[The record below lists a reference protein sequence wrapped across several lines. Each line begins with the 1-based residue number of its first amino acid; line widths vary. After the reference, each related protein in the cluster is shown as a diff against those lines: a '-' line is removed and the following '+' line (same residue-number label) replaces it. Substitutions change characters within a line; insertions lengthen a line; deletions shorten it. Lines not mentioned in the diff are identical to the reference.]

1 MTALA
6 LSSPGC
12 DGALPSQPPDRSPMP
27 YRKCSDGASVPFS
40 SSGAEDRSDE
50 EEYDITTFKRERMFD
65 ILLWKYD
72 DDPARQFED
81 ERGFESLNLEERL
94 DEVGGSDEAHVSWNA
109 APRRK
114 KSMSRKMR
122 DMRAASDSFGGDI
135 AAAVEKRRERARGAR
150 MTERSGRAGEG
161 QGEATVIVGDAAVGD
176 AEHPAEA
183 DSVEKSRD
191 GEGGAHLKAAKEN
204 KKKVGS
210 RTSCRPKNRGG
221 RNGVP

>member
-12 DGALPSQPPDRSPMP
+12 DGVLPSQPPDRSPMP

-50 EEYDITTFKRERMFD
+50 EVYDITTFKRERMFD

-94 DEVGGSDEAHVSWNA
+94 DEVGGGSDEAHVSWNA

-150 MTERSGRAGEG
+150 VAERGGREGEG
-161 QGEATVIVGDAAVGD
+161 QREVAGDAAVGD
-176 AEHPAEA
+176 AEPPAEA

-191 GEGGAHLKAAKEN
+191 GESGGHLKAAKEI

-210 RTSCRPKNRGG
+210 RTSCMQAENPRWG
-221 RNGVP
+221 NGVP

>member
-6 LSSPGC
+6 LSSLGC

-109 APRRK
+109 GPRRK

-135 AAAVEKRRERARGAR
+135 AAAVEKRRERAKGAR
-150 MTERSGRAGEG
+150 VTERGGREGEG
-161 QGEATVIVGDAAVGD
+161 QREAAVVAGDAAVGD
-176 AEHPAEA
+176 AEHQAEA
-183 DSVEKSRD
+183 DSVEKSR
-191 GEGGAHLKAAKEN
+191 EGDNGGHLKAAKEN
-204 KKKVGS
+204 KKVGS
-210 RTSCRPKNRGG
+210 RKTCRPKNRGG